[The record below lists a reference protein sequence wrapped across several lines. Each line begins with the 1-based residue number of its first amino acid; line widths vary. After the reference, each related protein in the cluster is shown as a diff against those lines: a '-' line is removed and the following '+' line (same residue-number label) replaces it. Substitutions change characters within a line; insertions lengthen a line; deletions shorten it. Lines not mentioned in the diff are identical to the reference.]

1 MTISLLCT
9 APIQYDFVEPFH
21 CPLYELYYV
30 IPKTLKCAVCLVP
43 RMPKKGW
50 GLFLHRN
57 FLLSNYFLK

>member
-50 GLFLHRN
+50 GLF
-57 FLLSNYFLK
+57 FT